1 MYLITGSNGQL
12 GQALHAIL
20 GDEGIYVDRA
30 DLDICDLAQV
40 EGFLEKH
47 QPKFLINCAAY
58 TAVDRAEGDE
68 EQARLVNAIGPEN
81 LAKACARFD
90 IPLIHVSTDY
100 VFDGTNHRPYNEDE
114 PTNPQSVYGVTKLAG
129 EQSVLREAKTVAIVR
144 TAWLYSTTGNNF
156 VKTMQR
162 LGRERGSLN
171 VVADQIGSPTYAPD
185 LAQALLAVAQ
195 ELTPGTKEVFHF
207 TNEGV
212 ASWYDFAVAIME
224 LSQIDCTVTPI
235 PSSAYPTP
243 AKRPFYSVLNKAKIK
258 EFSGITIRHWREA
271 LVDCLSNEVMCK

>member
-1 MYLITGSNGQL
+1 MYLITGSKGQL

-20 GDEGIYVDRA
+20 GAEGIYVDRE
-30 DLDICDLAQV
+30 DLDICNLPQV
-40 EGFLEKH
+40 ESFLEKH

-129 EQSVLREAKTVAIVR
+129 EQAVLREAKTAAIVR

-162 LGRERGSLN
+162 LGRERGALN

-195 ELTPGTKEVFHF
+195 KLTPGTKEVFHF

-212 ASWYDFAVAIME
+212 ASWYDFAVSIME
-224 LSQIDCTVTPI
+224 LSQIDCPVTPI

-243 AKRPFYSVLNKAKIK
+243 AKRPFYSVLNKVRIK
-258 EFSGITIRHWREA
+258 EFTGISIRHWREA
-271 LVDCLSNEVMCK
+271 LADCISDQR

>member
-20 GDEGIYVDRA
+20 GDEGIYVDRE

-100 VFDGTNHRPYNEDE
+100 VFDGTNYRPYNEDE

-129 EQSVLREAKTVAIVR
+129 EHAVMREAQTVAIVR
-144 TAWLYSTTGNNF
+144 TAWLYSKTGNNF

-162 LGRERGSLN
+162 LGKERGALN

-195 ELTPGTKEVFHF
+195 KLTPGTKEVFHF

-212 ASWYDFAVAIME
+212 ASWYDFAVSIME

-243 AKRPFYSVLNKAKIK
+243 ARRPFYSVLNKAKIK
-258 EFSGITIRHWREA
+258 EFTGISIRHWRDA
-271 LVDCLSNEVMCK
+271 LADCISNKR

>member
-20 GDEGIYVDRA
+20 GDEGIYVDRDA
-30 DLDICDLAQV
+30 LDICDLAQV

-47 QPKFLINCAAY
+47 QPKFLLNCAAY

-68 EQARLVNAIGPEN
+68 EQARLVNTVGPEN

-90 IPLIHVSTDY
+90 ISLIHVSTDY
-100 VFDGTNHRPYNEDE
+100 VFDGTNYRPYNEDE

-129 EQSVLREAKTVAIVR
+129 EQAVLREAKTVAIVR

-156 VKTMQR
+156 VRTMQR
-162 LGRERGSLN
+162 LGRERGALN

-195 ELTPGTKEVFHF
+195 KLTPGTKEVFHF

-212 ASWYDFAVAIME
+212 ASWYDFAVAIMA